1 VAVADPYWLVYT
13 DDDLDNIVRAPDE
26 ATAIRIATEDGTVDP
41 AVVQMTPDELRE
53 MANADRRERYAAKE
67 HPSRAKPASEA
78 AQAWYATLGM
88 GAALSLYD
96 EQGRCRCPQCRRFC
110 TLDDFAGAPTA
121 ARGAGICLDFDPT
134 CKRCRRG

>member
-1 VAVADPYWLVYT
+1 MADPYWLVYT
-13 DDDLDNIVRAPDE
+13 DDELDTIVRAPNEERAREE
-26 ATAIRIATEDGTVDP
+26 AIAETGHHNPTVS
-41 AVVQMTPDELRE
+41 QMTPDELRE
-53 MANADRRERYAAKE
+53 MTNADRRERYAAKE
-67 HPSRAKPASEA
+67 HPSRAKPPSET

-121 ARGAGICLDFDPT
+121 ARGPGICLDFDPI
-134 CKRCRRG
+134 CARCRRV

>member
-1 VAVADPYWLVYT
+1 MADPVWLVYT
-13 DDDLDNIVRAPDE
+13 DDGDLDTIVRAPDE
-26 ATAIRIATEDGTVDP
+26 ERARELAIADTGHDDLIVS
-41 AVVQMTPDELRE
+41 QMTPDELRA
-53 MANADRRERYAAKE
+53 MKNADRRERYAAKE

-96 EQGRCRCPQCRRFC
+96 DEGRCRCPQCRRFC

-121 ARGAGICLDFDPT
+121 ARGAGICIDFDPV
-134 CKRCRRG
+134 CKRCRK